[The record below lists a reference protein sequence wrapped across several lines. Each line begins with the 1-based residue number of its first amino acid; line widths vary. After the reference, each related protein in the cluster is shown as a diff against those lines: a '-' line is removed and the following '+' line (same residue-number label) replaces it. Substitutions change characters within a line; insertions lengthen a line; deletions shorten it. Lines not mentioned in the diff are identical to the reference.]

1 MLQVDGTPPH
11 PTQHLFWC
19 PSLIGALLLLAI
31 AGATGAYQITV
42 AATFTSWT
50 PDGVRGSAFGVA
62 RTGLRVAQGVGVA
75 AGGGLAQAIGSAVDT
90 LQTGEAVAIQ
100 GVEGAVA
107 PMKVVES
114 VMAAQRSLQ
123 TVLAIRDKAVSAYQ
137 EIARMA
143 I

>member
-1 MLQVDGTPPH
+1 M
-11 PTQHLFWC
+11 
-19 PSLIGALLLLAI
+19 IE
-31 AGATGAYQITV
+31 TV
-42 AATFTSWT
+42 S
-50 PDGVRGSAFGVA
+50 
-62 RTGLRVAQGVGVA
+62 
-75 AGGGLAQAIGSAVDT
+75 AIGSHSLSGVRTPMAAAAPTEGPSFDQALAQVVGSAIDT
-90 LQTGEAVAIQ
+90 LQTGEALAIQ

-123 TVLAIRDKAVSAYQ
+123 AVLAIRDKAVSAYQ

>member
-1 MLQVDGTPPH
+1 MIESVSG
-11 PTQHLFWC
+11 
-19 PSLIGALLLLAI
+19 
-31 AGATGAYQITV
+31 
-42 AATFTSWT
+42 
-50 PDGVRGSAFGVA
+50 
-62 RTGLRVAQGVGVA
+62 
-75 AGGGLAQAIGSAVDT
+75 IGSASLSAGVRSSTAAAAPTQGPSFGQALAQVVGSAIDT
-90 LQTGEAVAIQ
+90 LQTGEGVAIQ

-137 EIARMA
+137 EITRMA

>member
-1 MLQVDGTPPH
+1 MMIDGVSGIGSQSLSGVRTP
-11 PTQHLFWC
+11 
-19 PSLIGALLLLAI
+19 A
-31 AGATGAYQITV
+31 AGA
-42 AATFTSWT
+42 AA
-50 PDGVRGSAFGVA
+50 P
-62 RTGLRVAQGVGVA
+62 AQGPSFDQA
-75 AGGGLAQAIGSAVDT
+75 LAQVIGSAVDT

-100 GVEGAVA
+100 GVEGAAA

-123 TVLAIRDKAVSAYQ
+123 TVLSIRDKAVSAYQ

>member
-1 MLQVDGTPPH
+1 MIESV
-11 PTQHLFWC
+11 
-19 PSLIGALLLLAI
+19 S
-31 AGATGAYQITV
+31 
-42 AATFTSWT
+42 
-50 PDGVRGSAFGVA
+50 
-62 RTGLRVAQGVGVA
+62 
-75 AGGGLAQAIGSAVDT
+75 AIGSQSLSGVRSPAAAAASTEGPSFEQALGQVVGSAIDT

-100 GVEGAVA
+100 GIEGAVA

-137 EIARMA
+137 EVARMA

>member
-1 MLQVDGTPPH
+1 MIESVSGIDATNLSAGVRSPAAAAA
-11 PTQHLFWC
+11 PTQG
-19 PSLIGALLLLAI
+19 PSFDQA
-31 AGATGAYQITV
+31 
-42 AATFTSWT
+42 
-50 PDGVRGSAFGVA
+50 
-62 RTGLRVAQGVGVA
+62 
-75 AGGGLAQAIGSAVDT
+75 LAQAVGSAVDT

-123 TVLAIRDKAVSAYQ
+123 SVLAIRDKAVSAYQ

>member
-1 MLQVDGTPPH
+1 MIESVSG
-11 PTQHLFWC
+11 
-19 PSLIGALLLLAI
+19 IGAASVS
-31 AGATGAYQITV
+31 A
-42 AATFTSWT
+42 
-50 PDGVRGSAFGVA
+50 GVRSPM
-62 RTGLRVAQGVGVA
+62 A
-75 AGGGLAQAIGSAVDT
+75 AAAPTEGPSFEQALAQVIGSAIDT

-100 GVEGAVA
+100 GVGGAVA

>member
-1 MLQVDGTPPH
+1 MIESVSG
-11 PTQHLFWC
+11 
-19 PSLIGALLLLAI
+19 IGATTLSA
-31 AGATGAYQITV
+31 
-42 AATFTSWT
+42 
-50 PDGVRGSAFGVA
+50 GVRSP
-62 RTGLRVAQGVGVA
+62 TSTA
-75 AGGGLAQAIGSAVDT
+75 APTEGPSFDQALAQVVGSAVNT

-100 GVEGAVA
+100 GVEGAVG

-123 TVLAIRDKAVSAYQ
+123 TVLAIRDKTVSAYQ

>member
-1 MLQVDGTPPH
+1 MIDSVSAIGPG
-11 PTQHLFWC
+11 
-19 PSLIGALLLLAI
+19 SLSS
-31 AGATGAYQITV
+31 V
-42 AATFTSWT
+42 RSPAATAAPTEGPSF
-50 PDGVRGSAFGVA
+50 DQALGQVVGSA
-62 RTGLRVAQGVGVA
+62 
-75 AGGGLAQAIGSAVDT
+75 IDT

-114 VMAAQRSLQ
+114 MMAAQRSLQ
-123 TVLAIRDKAVSAYQ
+123 TVLAIRDKAISAYQ